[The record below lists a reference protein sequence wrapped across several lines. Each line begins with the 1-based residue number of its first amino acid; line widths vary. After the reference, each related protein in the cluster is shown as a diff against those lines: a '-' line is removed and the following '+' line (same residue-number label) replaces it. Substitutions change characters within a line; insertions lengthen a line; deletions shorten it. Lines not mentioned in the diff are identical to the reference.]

1 MKKEKKQNQ
10 QAVVERDQLSRLF
23 DVLQKNGFLALG
35 PTLRDQ
41 AIIYDEISGI
51 EDLPEGWVDLQ
62 DGGTYRL
69 EKGGNAAL
77 FGYVMGPQS
86 WKKYFFPPTQ
96 TLWEMQRDGGKWE
109 MVPAIDK
116 PVKRAL
122 IGVRSCELHALA
134 IQDKFFLEGPFRDPT
149 YAALRGNLFIVAV
162 NCTRAGGTC
171 FCSSMNTGPRADAG
185 FDLALTEVIEGGRH
199 YFVVETGSAAG
210 EKILNELPHK
220 AAEPA
225 QIETADKLIATAARK
240 MGRQLNTDGIK
251 ELLARNFDNQRW
263 NEVAKR
269 CLTCG
274 NCTLVCPTCFCAA
287 VEDKSDLSGHQAERL
302 RKWDSC
308 FTMDHSYIHG
318 GSIRPSVMAR
328 YRQWLSHKLGYW
340 YDQFGSS
347 GCVGCGRCI
356 TWCPVGIDITEEAD
370 ALRQSDH
377 KK

>member
-1 MKKEKKQNQ
+1 MKKAKNQNQ
-10 QAVVERDQLSRLF
+10 QAVVERDQLSKLF
-23 DVLQKNGFLALG
+23 AVLQKNGFLTLG

-41 AIIYDEISGI
+41 AIVYDEITGI
-51 EDLPEGWVDLQ
+51 GDLPAGWVDRQ

-69 EKGGNAAL
+69 EKQGSAL
-77 FGYVMGPQS
+77 FGYVVGPQS

-96 TLWEMQRDGGKWE
+96 ELWSMDREGGKWLTT
-109 MVPAIDK
+109 PTIPK

-149 YAALRGNLFIVAV
+149 YAAQRKNLFIVAV

-171 FCSSMNTGPRADAG
+171 FCTSMKTGPKATDG
-185 FDLALTEVIEGGRH
+185 FDLALTEVIEGGKH
-199 YFVVETGSAAG
+199 YFVVETGSDAG
-210 EKILNELPHK
+210 EKILNEIQHQ
-220 AAEPA
+220 AAEPPQLEA
-225 QIETADKLIATAARK
+225 ADKLLGAAAQK
-240 MGRQLNTDGIK
+240 MGRQLNNDSIK
-251 ELLARNFDNQRW
+251 ELLARNFDNSRW

-287 VEDKSDLSGHQAERL
+287 VEDSSDLTGNLAQRQ

-318 GSIRPSVMAR
+318 GSIRFSVMAR

-340 YDQFGSS
+340 HDQYGVS

-356 TWCPVGIDITEEAD
+356 TWCPVGIDITEEAQ
-370 ALRQSDH
+370 AIRQSDL